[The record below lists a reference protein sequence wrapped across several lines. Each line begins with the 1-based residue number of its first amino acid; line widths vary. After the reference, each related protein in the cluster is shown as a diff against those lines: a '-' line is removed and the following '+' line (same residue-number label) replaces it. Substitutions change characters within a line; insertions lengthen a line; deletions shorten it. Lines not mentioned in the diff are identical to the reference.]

1 MTPAS
6 RRRGWRF
13 SAVLA
18 GAGTL
23 GSLWPVLAG
32 AHGDGV
38 GPDDFHFWSEW
49 SARPGVVAPLFIA
62 ALIYYTG
69 LTKLW
74 RHASVGRG
82 ISRARALAF
91 TAGLLALVAALMSP
105 LDALSEALFS
115 VHMVQHLSLI
125 LVAAPL
131 LVLGTPEIALLW
143 SLPSAWRSTVG
154 RFERRLARAIV
165 GNEHGS
171 GRGPAIVIVVA
182 TGVLWAWHAPTLYD
196 LALRNDGIHTAEH
209 VGFLVTAILF
219 WATVLRSRRER
230 LGNGLRI
237 LYVFAMGLQGSLLG
251 ALITFAARPLY
262 APHIP
267 LAAAWGI
274 SALED
279 QQIAGS

>member
-1 MTPAS
+1 
-6 RRRGWRF
+6 
-13 SAVLA
+13 
-18 GAGTL
+18 
-23 GSLWPVLAG
+23 
-32 AHGDGV
+32 
-38 GPDDFHFWSEW
+38 
-49 SARPGVVAPLFIA
+49 
-62 ALIYYTG
+62 
-69 LTKLW
+69 
-74 RHASVGRG
+74 
-82 ISRARALAF
+82 
-91 TAGLLALVAALMSP
+91 MSP

-143 SLPSAWRSTVG
+143 SLPSPWRSTVG

-165 GNEHGS
+165 GNERGS
-171 GRGPAIVIVVA
+171 GRGPALVIVVA

-196 LALRNDGIHTAEH
+196 LALRNDAIHTAEH

-251 ALITFAARPLY
+251 ALITFASRPLY

-279 QQIAGS
+279 QQIAGLVMWVPPAFLYLGVIIYLFVTWFDALGQRHAREAGVPLTIFARRGQPRALEPAAAPLPAVPAAPLAEDHR